1 MLPLTKY
8 LSIGGVL
15 VFVVGVWYYGT
26 KQHEA
31 GYNKAKSEYSDILI
45 EQRNSCDLRVAS
57 LSNAISEMN
66 RKEQLMIESQ
76 KESYRKALDIRNDQ
90 YEVLSSN
97 LSGTQ
102 KRLRELINE
111 ASEACVNTDIP
122 DRFK

>member
-15 VFVVGVWYYGT
+15 ALVIGAWYYGT
-26 KQHEA
+26 KQYES
-31 GYNKAKSEYSDILI
+31 GYNKAKSEYSDILV
-45 EQRNSCDLRVAS
+45 EQRNKCDLRVAS

-76 KESYRKALDIRNDQ
+76 KESYRKALDTRNDQ
-90 YEVLSSN
+90 YKALSNN
-97 LSGTQ
+97 LSATQ

-122 DRFK
+122 ARFK